1 MAGEGRQIERCHKH
15 EQMAED
21 GVGKSE
27 KERERKTGRVRQRE
41 RERGRKIWIRL
52 KKASS
57 SLWGMQ

>member
-27 KERERKTGRVRQRE
+27 KERERKTGRARQRE
-41 RERGRKIWIRL
+41 
-52 KKASS
+52 
-57 SLWGMQ
+57 